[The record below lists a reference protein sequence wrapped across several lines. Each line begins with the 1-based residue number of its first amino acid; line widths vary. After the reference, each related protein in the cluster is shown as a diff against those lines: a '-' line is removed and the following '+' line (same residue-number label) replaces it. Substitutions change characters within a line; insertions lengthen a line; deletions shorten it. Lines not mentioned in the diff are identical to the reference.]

1 MRKKH
6 KRLCIWFAP
15 FVLLIDWRFIKLTDL
30 LKPHSLTNR
39 CDNRFTLHTLGRARE
54 DKSRDSA
61 EQRWTGSCC
70 DAFLHTSLERLLNVD
85 LERYCLFILF
95 FLGGGCWFCWC
106 QNWRI
111 FMQILHERIILHDT
125 ICCWVRALLLRW
137 KQNRFAPEMIRK
149 YVLGIYLAAGN
160 TAVLLWE
167 MNQCFLTKFQFER
180 IIQHALTLLYKY
192 CIKYGRGRAST

>member
-1 MRKKH
+1 MNRELLRCFLAYFFRAAV
-6 KRLCIWFAP
+6 KR
-15 FVLLIDWRFIKLTDL
+15 RF
-30 LKPHSLTNR
+30 
-39 CDNRFTLHTLGRARE
+39 RE
-54 DKSRDSA
+54 
-61 EQRWTGSCC
+61 
-70 DAFLHTSLERLLNVD
+70 V
-85 LERYCLFILF
+85 LFIYLF
-95 FLGGGCWFCWC
+95 FLGWWWWGGICWFCCC

-111 FMQILHERIILHDT
+111 FMLEKHKQILHERIILHDT
-125 ICCWVRALLLRW
+125 ICCWVRALLLRR